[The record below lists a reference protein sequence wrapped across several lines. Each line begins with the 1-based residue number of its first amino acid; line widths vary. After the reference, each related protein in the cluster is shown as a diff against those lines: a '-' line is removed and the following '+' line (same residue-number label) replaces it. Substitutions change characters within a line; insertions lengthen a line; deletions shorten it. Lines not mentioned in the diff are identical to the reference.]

1 MRATAFA
8 HPQFTIAPID
18 ARLYGSFVE
27 HLGRAVYTGIYEP
40 SHPTANEGGMR
51 QDVIDLVRAL
61 DVPVVRY
68 PGGNFVSAYAWED
81 GIGPQDKRPTRLDL
95 AWHSSESNAVGIH
108 EFAAWAQAA
117 QAEMML
123 AVNLGSRGLTE
134 AREFVEYVNHPAGS
148 ALSDLR
154 RSNGQADPW
163 GVSMWCL
170 GNEMDGPWQIG
181 HKTAHEYGRLASE
194 TAKAL
199 RAFDPKIELIVCGS
213 SNPDMPTYPEWER
226 TVLDLCYNDIDYI
239 SLHMYFADRSRDT
252 PRFLA
257 QNLRME
263 AYIDTVA
270 GIIKGAKAK
279 ARSKK
284 DVYICFDE
292 WNVWYHS
299 NEADRATLAGQ
310 NGWPHAPALLE
321 DIYDVQDA
329 LLVACLINSFLR
341 RADVVKIACLAQLV
355 NVIAPIMT
363 VPNGPAWRQTI
374 YHPFQLAS
382 RHGRGEALHLR
393 VDCPHYAVDGI
404 GDVPYLDIAATR
416 QNGEVTLFIVNR
428 HEGEVVDLALPLTGF
443 GLTLVAQDLLLHH
456 ADRYA
461 TNGPEAEVF
470 APQLA
475 KDAAMSGDTLTAKI
489 APLSYRMIRLA

>member
-1 MRATAFA
+1 MRATAYA

-18 ARLYGSFVE
+18 SRLFGSFVE
-27 HLGRAVYTGIYEP
+27 HLGRAIYKGIYEP
-40 SHPTANEGGMR
+40 THPTANADGMR

-81 GIGPQDKRPTRLDL
+81 GIGPREARPTRLDL

-108 EFAAWAQAA
+108 EFASWAKAA
-117 QAEMML
+117 QTEMML
-123 AVNLGSRGLTE
+123 AVNLGSRGLAE
-134 AREFVEYVNHPAGS
+134 ARDFVEYVNHPAGS

-154 RSNGQADPW
+154 AQNGQAEPW

-199 RAFDPKIELIVCGS
+199 RAFDPKMQLIVCGS

-239 SLHMYFADRSRDT
+239 SLHMYFSDRTRDT
-252 PRFLA
+252 PAFLA
-257 QNLRME
+257 KNLRME
-263 AYIDTVA
+263 GYIDTVA
-270 GIIKGAKAK
+270 GIIAGAKAK
-279 ARSKK
+279 ARSQK

-374 YHPFQLAS
+374 YHPFHLAS
-382 RHGRGEALHLR
+382 RHGRGEALQLR
-393 VDCPHYAVDGI
+393 VDCPSYAVEGI
-404 GDVPYLDIAATR
+404 GDVPFLDIAATR
-416 QNGEVTLFIVNR
+416 HNGEVTLFIVNR
-428 HEGEVVDLALPLTGF
+428 HEGEAVDLTLPLTGF
-443 GLTLVAQDLLLHH
+443 GLTRVADDVLLHH

-461 TNGPEAEVF
+461 TNGPDAEVL
-470 APQLA
+470 APQPSH
-475 KDAAMSGDTLTAKI
+475 DAALAGDSLTAKI
-489 APLSYRMIRLA
+489 APLSYRMIRLS